1 MNIKNKFVKDG
12 YVVIPKV
19 LNTKEINDIKNIS
32 SKIFGKFYKKI
43 KIGTLYHL
51 TDI

>member
-19 LNTKEINDIKNIS
+19 LNTNEINIVKNIS
-32 SKIFGKFYKKI
+32 SKIFGRFYKQK

-51 TDI
+51 INI